1 MKMIFKDGT
10 GIGLRED
17 VENSRFLADRALA
30 DREVTVSSSEVKEL
44 FLSYGYNL
52 NAVNGSFLKIFT
64 VNAKELKNITDVLG
78 EIKELGLQEVF
89 NANLD
94 FVVFTRGFLDR
105 VKYCVNNG
113 LPFLNADNTFA
124 SFLRYKTTFESYVAN
139 LASSV
144 DMSNSVATNQV
155 VENSISQEVMVT
167 PMELIQEQ
175 TQEQVNPQELV
186 LDTEDLMVR
195 EELLRTL
202 IKLREECNDGTL
214 KFIITSI
221 IANLDSVI
229 ALDKKAYKTVGTR
242 HLIYNA
248 LSGVAITPDMQED
261 INSILM
267 MFPEISNERGLAA

>member
-44 FLSYGYNL
+44 FLNHGYDL
-52 NAVNGSFLKIFT
+52 DAVDGSFLKMFT
-64 VNAKELKNITDVLG
+64 VNAKELKGIKDSLV
-78 EIKELGLQEVF
+78 EIERMGLQEIF
-89 NANLD
+89 NKNLD
-94 FVVFTRGFLDR
+94 YIVFTSGFVSR
-105 VKYCVNNG
+105 VDYCLKNQI
-113 LPFLNADNTFA
+113 PFLSEDNRFV
-124 SFLRYKTTFESYVAN
+124 SFLRYKTTFDMYVAN
-139 LASSV
+139 LTNS
-144 DMSNSVATNQV
+144 MSNTVASNQV

-167 PMELIQEQ
+167 PMDLIQEQ
-175 TQEQVNPQELV
+175 TQEQVSPQELV

-248 LSGVAITPDMQED
+248 LSGVVITPDMQED
-261 INSILM
+261 INSILG
-267 MFPEISNERGLAA
+267 MFPEMSNERGLAA